1 MWPQKASQ
9 ITNTFLFHG
18 NSNSQIQRA
27 ILRNLNQLHARICWK
42 STARLSQAVSLCV
55 YSEARAQPH
64 GHLSNS
70 STTVPTPDPN
80 AWIQHKGSAF
90 SARTYFERSLPNA
103 EQRRLRGL
111 LHLALLHP
119 SGRARRASRGKNEQQ
134 RRQEVN
140 LPADFPVIYRAQPGQ
155 AAGEHRAQPGGHST
169 APGSSPTSSR
179 TPRGAAGGEPLG
191 SAESFKPGK
200 K

>member
-119 SGRARRASRGKNEQQ
+119 SGRARRASRGEK
-134 RRQEVN
+134 
-140 LPADFPVIYRAQPGQ
+140 RA
-155 AAGEHRAQPGGHST
+155 AEE
-169 APGSSPTSSR
+169 
-179 TPRGAAGGEPLG
+179 AGGESPSRFPRYLPSTTRAG
-191 SAESFKPGK
+191 CRGAPGTARRAQHRSGEQPNFQPHTERGGRQGTPRQC
-200 K
+200 